1 MQLPDRMLPWL
12 NWLSQFD
19 TKLAHVV
26 GELLILVEPLVAR
39 QATVPLHGQ
48 EEFNGFD
55 GIARRGQLER
65 LLTSEWLL
73 AETSPDE
80 FLRRIAEHEQLF
92 LAPRYQ
98 EPRNEQRCLAIF
110 DAGIYQLGSLRVF
123 HVVMWLILA
132 ERAQRQEQVFQWGI
146 AQQPGQFYT
155 DHSIDGLKLLLN
167 ARTIEIATPEVQ
179 QQWLNAI
186 EQQKQAWTEQWW
198 IGASQHDSPVI
209 HVLCPNRVS
218 LQHDVM
224 QDLACIEII
233 SGSRVKTLQLP
244 LPQGKL
250 FTRLL
255 KGQFVTLET
264 PNKTAVAAS
273 YQPNL
278 VSYHQCIFFSPDGQY
293 LAVVQRN
300 RQVLVWRIPQHPRH
314 HIKPLSNKQHPK
326 NGELAAGFFNG
337 KNFVA
342 LMKYPRQ
349 LMLWN
354 ITLPLFPYE
363 SGVHVQA
370 GLMTRLPAVLSRSA
384 GIYNLLLLD
393 DSRQLHEFVFRPDSP
408 HAEFKC
414 LDTQVIALLPLS
426 EGQAIYAIIFRN
438 TVKLYRSQ
446 LNTNGSRHE
455 IAMYQFS
462 LPLLPDKLLLCINS
476 SWSLKQ
482 HTCWATGH
490 QKTGSWQI
498 YTAGQSIAPI
508 QLSKKIRVIGLA
520 LDAGQKP
527 ALLTLSADQSSI
539 HRVYAEGRSTLLY
552 QFESSLIQ
560 FSLSSRHL
568 AVITSTQEVM
578 VLDILNG
585 SLVATMQLRG

>member
-26 GELLILVEPLVAR
+26 GELLLLVEPLVAR
-39 QATVPLHGQ
+39 QASVPFTGQ
-48 EEFNGFD
+48 DDFDGFD
-55 GIARRGQLER
+55 GITRNGQLER

-73 AETSPDE
+73 AETFPDE
-80 FLRRIAEHEQLF
+80 FLRRIAEQEQLF

-110 DAGIYQLGSLRVF
+110 DAGIYQLGGLRVF

-155 DHSIDGLKLLLN
+155 DNSIDGLKLLLN

-186 EQQKQAWTEQWW
+186 EQLKQAWAEQWW

-218 LQHDVM
+218 LQHEVM
-224 QDLACIEII
+224 TDRACIEII

-273 YQPNL
+273 YQSNL

-342 LMKYPRQ
+342 LMKYPQQ

-354 ITLPLFPYE
+354 INLPLFPYE

-370 GLMTRLPAVLSRSA
+370 GLMTKLPAVLSRSA

-482 HTCWATGH
+482 DTCWATGH

-539 HRVYAEGRSTLLY
+539 HRVYAEGRSILLY